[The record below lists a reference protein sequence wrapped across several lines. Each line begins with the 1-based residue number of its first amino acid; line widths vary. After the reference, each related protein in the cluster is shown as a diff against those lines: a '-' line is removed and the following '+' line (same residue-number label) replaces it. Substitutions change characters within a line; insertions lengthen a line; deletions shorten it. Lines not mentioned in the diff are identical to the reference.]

1 MSRRMADGA
10 GPRELNAGDQIGRYR
25 IVRPLGRGGMGIVY
39 VARDERL
46 DREIALKLIAG
57 LPDEVSRARFWREAR
72 AAASVNHPHIC
83 QVFEVDEAGGST
95 FLTMELLEGEPLDR
109 RLTRGA
115 LPSREAMPIVLAVL
129 SALEALHARGFVH
142 RDIKPSNIFITHH
155 GPKLLDFGL
164 ARPAIEVRQSEGST
178 PVTQAGVIVGTPQ
191 YMAPEQV
198 TGASVDGRTDLYSVG
213 AVLFQ
218 MLAGRPPFT
227 GTSGDVLFAA
237 LKENP
242 PALQG
247 PPDVVAI
254 DRVIRRAMRKEPLER
269 YSNAADM
276 SADLSSISV
285 SGSHSGAAMPV
296 RALTRIVVPPL
307 RMAKADPEIDFLSF
321 GLAEAM
327 SGSLASLGNVVVR
340 APAVA
345 AKWSEDPTDLRKL
358 AVEADVDLVISS
370 SLRRAGPQL
379 RITTQVI
386 DPSSGTVIGSTTVNG
401 SMGDIFALEDALTV
415 ATTGLLSSQ
424 VTMGTPR
431 PSAAA
436 KRDVP
441 ANPRAFELF
450 LRGME
455 EARTLIGTGRARE
468 LFQQAVDADPG
479 FAPAWAALGR
489 AHRVWGK
496 YYEDREVSDRLAN
509 DAFHKALSL
518 SPDLPLAHRYL
529 THFESEHGQAAEAIV
544 RLLKHASTNRH
555 DPQLFAGLVHACRY
569 AGLFDASIAAH
580 DEATRLD
587 PTLATG
593 VEYTLA
599 HLAMSSREAA
609 ERVAGNTKSLDAH
622 FVLAALGDEEVAKR
636 ALVQLNV
643 DDVPPAFRRSVEAV
657 SAAFTRPPGEATGF
671 IEQAMAAHTD
681 PEALFL
687 FGAMMV
693 RIGNVARGLEVSAR
707 AVRDGY
713 TPALTLAQNHAFDA
727 VRSHPLFVSMQ
738 EEAQRGMRAAQKMFE
753 AAGGP
758 EMLGM
763 PAATRLSG

>member
-1 MSRRMADGA
+1 MADA
-10 GPRELNAGDQIGRYR
+10 AAPRELTAGDEIGRYR
-25 IVRPLGRGGMGIVY
+25 IVRPLGRGGMGVVY

-46 DREIALKLIAG
+46 DREVAIKMIAG
-57 LPDEVSRARFWREAR
+57 LVDDVARARFWREAR
-72 AAASVNHPHIC
+72 SAASVNHPNIC
-83 QVFEVDEAGGST
+83 QVFEVDESTAGIY
-95 FLTMELLEGEPLDR
+95 LAMELLEGEPLDR

-115 LPSREAMPIVLAVL
+115 LPSREALPVALAVL
-129 SALEALHARGFVH
+129 SALDALHARGFVH
-142 RDIKPSNIFITHH
+142 RDVKPSNIFITHH

-164 ARPAIEVRQSEGST
+164 ARPAIEVMPNDGST

-247 PPDVVAI
+247 PPEVVAI

-269 YSNAADM
+269 YSNASDM
-276 SADLSSISV
+276 SADLSAISP
-285 SGSHSGAAMPV
+285 SGSHAGSATPV

-307 RMAKADPEIDFLSF
+307 RMARTDPDIEFLSF

-327 SGSLASLGNVVVR
+327 SGSLAMFGNVVVR

-358 AVEADVDLVISS
+358 AVQADVDLVISS

-379 RITTQVI
+379 RVTTQVI
-386 DPSSGTVIGSTTVNG
+386 DPSSGTVVGAATVNG
-401 SMGDIFALEDALTV
+401 MMDDIFALEDALTV
-415 ATTGLLSSQ
+415 AATGLLSSH

-431 PSAAA
+431 PSLAL

-441 ANPRAFELF
+441 ANPRAFELY
-450 LRGME
+450 LRGLE
-455 EARTLIGTGRARE
+455 ESRALIGTARARE
-468 LFQQAVDADPG
+468 LFEAAVDADPS

-489 AHRVWGK
+489 AYRVWGK
-496 YYEDREVSDRLAN
+496 YFEDREASNALAEA
-509 DAFHKALSL
+509 AFAKALSL

-529 THFESEHGQAAEAIV
+529 THLESESGRAADAIA
-544 RLLKHASTNRH
+544 RLLRHAATNRH
-555 DPQLFAGLVHACRY
+555 DAQLFAGLVHACRY
-569 AGLFDASIAAH
+569 AGLFDASVAAH

-587 PTLATG
+587 PNVLTG
-593 VEYTLA
+593 VEYSLA
-599 HLAMSSREAA
+599 HLALSSREAT
-609 ERVAGNTKSLDAH
+609 ERVARASTSADAD
-622 FVLAALGDEEVAKR
+622 FVLAAIGDERVAR
-636 ALVQLNV
+636 QAINELNMKN
-643 DDVPPAFRRSVEAV
+643 VPPAFQRSVDAV
-657 SAAFTRPPGEATGF
+657 IASFTKPREEATLF

-693 RIGNVARGLEVSAR
+693 RIGNSERGLDVAAR
-707 AVRDGY
+707 AVRAGY
-713 TPALTLAQNHAFDA
+713 TPALTLAHNRSFEA
-727 VRSHPLFVSMQ
+727 VREHPLFVVML
-738 EEAQRGMRAAQKMFE
+738 EEAQRAVRAAQKVFE
-753 AAGGP
+753 NAGGP

-763 PAATRLSG
+763 PAATRLSN